1 MVTGGAGFIGSAIS
15 GELARRFDRVIAVD
29 NLHPQIHP
37 QQVRP
42 AALDQRVELVIGDV
56 NRKDTW
62 DQLLRDT
69 RPGVVVHLAAETGT
83 GQSLTEATRHANVN
97 VTGTTQMLDAF
108 ARCGTLPYRI
118 VLISSRAVYGEGAW
132 RNVDTGEIIYPGQRS
147 RAQLQR
153 GEWEFSGLTALPLA
167 ALTTQPRP
175 TSIYG
180 ATKLAQEHILRAWAV
195 SFAVDTAILRLQNVY
210 GPGQSVYNPY
220 AGIVPLFALSARAGE
235 TISLYE
241 DGEVTRDFV
250 FIEDVAQA
258 ICRVACDGAPSDI
271 PYDVGSG
278 EATSI
283 RQLAT
288 IIAGIYQAPAP
299 SVTGAFR
306 NGDVRH
312 ASCDILRTRTDLAWA
327 PSWSI
332 EQGVIEVCR
341 WVDKLATGEGSEKRA
356 SG

>member
-1 MVTGGAGFIGSAIS
+1 M
-15 GELARRFDRVIAVD
+15 
-29 NLHPQIHP
+29 
-37 QQVRP
+37 
-42 AALDQRVELVIGDV
+42 
-56 NRKDTW
+56 
-62 DQLLRDT
+62 
-69 RPGVVVHLAAETGT
+69 GVLGT
-83 GQSLTEATRHANVN
+83 DLST
-97 VTGTTQMLDAF
+97 F
-108 ARCGTLPYRI
+108 CG
-118 VLISSRAVYGEGAW
+118 
-132 RNVDTGEIIYPGQRS
+132 
-147 RAQLQR
+147 
-153 GEWEFSGLTALPLA
+153 
-167 ALTTQPRP
+167 LTTQPRP

-195 SFAVDTAILRLQNVY
+195 SFAVDAAILRLQNVY

-258 ICRVACDGAPSDI
+258 ICRVASDGAPSDI

-312 ASCDILRTRTDLAWA
+312 ASCDILRTRADLAWA
-327 PSWSI
+327 PNWGL
-332 EQGVIEVCR
+332 ERGVIKLCR
-341 WVDKLATGEGSEKRA
+341 WIEERLAAGNGSEKRNP
-356 SG
+356 G